1 MQVLNQSDID
11 IRHVQVS
18 EYHSSEKRNLKRKDD
33 FKKKK
38 KKTPQTPFHF
48 LLIKLSACPEI

>member
-33 FKKKK
+33 LKKKK
-38 KKTPQTPFHF
+38 NPQTPFHF